1 MAPSGV
7 SPDADHLTVFYD
19 GACPLCRREIGF
31 YQGRRGA
38 DQVRWVD
45 VSRSSAGDA
54 APGLPKHQA
63 LARFHVADSRG
74 RLHSG
79 GAAFSALW
87 RSLPGFRP
95 LGRLFGLAP
104 LAWCLERAYRL
115 FLRFRPRLQAV
126 AMRNSSRPEADYP
139 RWLVRDLRSD
149 HAGETGAV
157 AIYRGILAVSR
168 DYEVRTFARAH
179 LKTEARHLEL
189 MDAVLSAR
197 SRSLFLPLWRVAG
210 FLTGAIP
217 ALFGR
222 NAVFATIDA
231 VETFVDHHYAEQ
243 VERLSRDGTYPDLRD
258 LLEQCRLDEVDHRDE
273 ARQAA
278 NRSANIA
285 TRIWCGLV
293 GMGSAAAVA
302 LARRC

>member
-1 MAPSGV
+1 MSPSGI
-7 SPDADHLTVFYD
+7 SCSAARLTVFYD

-31 YQGRRGA
+31 YQGMRGA
-38 DQVRWVD
+38 DGVRWVD
-45 VSRSSAGDA
+45 VSRSSAGEV
-54 APGLPKHQA
+54 APGLSKHQA
-63 LARFHVADSRG
+63 LARLHVADGNG

-79 GAAFSALW
+79 GAAFAAIW
-87 RSLPGFRP
+87 RSLPIFRP
-95 LGRLFGLAP
+95 LGRLFGMAP

-157 AIYRGILAVSR
+157 AIYRGILAIAR
-168 DYEVRTFARAH
+168 DPEIRTFAQAH
-179 LKTEARHLEL
+179 LKTEQRHLEL

-222 NAVFATIDA
+222 EAVFATIDA

-243 VERLSRDGTYPDLRD
+243 TERLAREGIRPDLHA
-258 LLEQCRLDEVDHRDE
+258 LLEGCRLDEVGHRDE
-273 ARQAA
+273 ARHAA
-278 NRSANIA
+278 NRPAGPLL
-285 TRIWCGLV
+285 RGWCGV
-293 GMGSAAAVA
+293 VASGSAAAVA
-302 LARRC
+302 LARRL